1 MSFDTS
7 QLKRIFNYEEPN
19 NKLVGKVINVVNQIP
34 YKCFINNHDIN
45 DENLLEKIRLAN
57 INNHDALDA
66 TPISHLERR
75 RRSTVAALGQTN
87 IWHLSTRRGHSA
99 MYAALDS
106 LKKDYRTLYIGGTGA
121 ISTNNDKKLPVEVAN
136 IDEEERDSLKH
147 LLRSRYDMVPIFV
160 EDKLSYG
167 HYEGYSKQG
176 RFFSFLCVVQRTFPN
191 IDQPNS
197 SLAINALFNVVR

>member
-7 QLKRIFNYEEPN
+7 QLKSIFNYEEPN
-19 NKLVGKVINVVNQIP
+19 KKLTGKVINVVNQIP
-34 YKCFINNHDIN
+34 YNCFINNHEIS
-45 DENLLEKIRLAN
+45 DEKLLELLRISNKSNR
-57 INNHDALDA
+57 DSFSLDA

-121 ISTNNDKKLPVEVAN
+121 IRTNNDKKLPVETAN
-136 IDEEERDSLKH
+136 IDQEERDSLKD
-147 LLRSRYDMVPIFV
+147 LLRSRHDMVPIFV
-160 EDKLSYG
+160 DDKLSYG

-176 RFFSFLCVVQRTFPN
+176 KIISICVTADFS
-191 IDQPNS
+191 
-197 SLAINALFNVVR
+197 